1 MLQRLTGAFVD
12 GLAARRPAGS
22 VKSRKVA
29 GGRDGSGGAKGTGI
43 VGGRSLRALLFDAL
57 DEAVPEVDPQ
67 TFQVQVGEDGW
78 VSLFHDRVD
87 EDTLSIAEEV
97 INEVLLNPHIYGAD
111 GSASAELP
119 DPAVPKMIRRME
131 EDYEVEDLRFAFDH
145 NARVRLFHDELDRAS
160 LRELEAQLHE
170 WRLMLGTREA

>member
-12 GLAARRPAGS
+12 GLAKRRPTG
-22 VKSRKVA
+22 VVRSRKVA
-29 GGRDGSGGAKGTGI
+29 GGKDGGSESRGSGITGA
-43 VGGRSLRALLFDAL
+43 RSLRALLFDAL

-67 TFQVQVGEDGW
+67 SFQVQVDEDGW
-78 VSLFHDRVD
+78 VRLFHDGVD
-87 EDTLSIAEEV
+87 EDTLSLAEEV

-111 GSASAELP
+111 GSTHSELP
-119 DPAVPKMIRRME
+119 DPAVPQMIKRME
-131 EDYEVEDLRFAFDH
+131 EVYELDPLRFAFDH

-170 WRLMLGTREA
+170 WRLMLGSREA

>member
-1 MLQRLTGAFVD
+1 MR
-12 GLAARRPAGS
+12 ARAKHR
-22 VKSRKVA
+22 
-29 GGRDGSGGAKGTGI
+29 SGGPGCQGEGQSAAEQGGI
-43 VGGRSLRALLFDAL
+43 LSIGAAGAVEGGQ
-57 DEAVPEVDPQ
+57 AVPEVDPQ